1 MFGIAFRLY
10 FHFNIELILKS
21 KSSRNQF
28 QKSNL
33 VILKIL
39 NNIIFRVNTQQG
51 AILCIK
57 KKIKI
62 AAPFAS
68 YQNEDQD

>member
-1 MFGIAFRLY
+1 MFSFQY
-10 FHFNIELILKS
+10 WSELFLHKIKS
-21 KSSRNQF
+21 IRNQI
-28 QKSNL
+28 QKSRLNDND
-33 VILKIL
+33 KIS

-51 AILCIK
+51 AILSII